1 MQNKPQAKIKS
12 HVSVKIASIRPEL
25 GMSAQGAK
33 ETRLSGTQEKGRE
46 ILWLLAVQEVRA
58 TC

>member
-1 MQNKPQAKIKS
+1 MCQKVTPTDMQNKPQAKIKS

-46 ILWLLAVQEVRA
+46 IL
-58 TC
+58 